1 MAPPPGRTM
10 SKLEYTAR
18 ELMVSG
24 TNNAC
29 ISGFAFNPLNLVRAR
44 LQVQDQLAPGTYRS
58 LWHSLTTIAKED
70 GALALWRYGVVMSS
84 FREASYGG
92 MQWGLYTPLKTLW
105 NQTGLPPMVAN
116 VATGLSAGIVAS
128 AFITP
133 IDLVMIRPPL
143 PPPAQSPL
151 LSCGFTDAA
160 RRAIRGGR
168 ASGCAHGAVHDGPVQ
183 GQGCAEG
190 RPRLP
195 PARDWQG
202 RGDGRAV
209 PRLAADDGSGGDDHD
224 GPHRQLCAPLPS
236 GLPCLAGTLPSRR
249 NGRADDQTK
258 EVCKQRDWLGEGFL
272 LHMLA
277 SVVSGTVASILCAP
291 MDLVKSRVMATPTLY
306 RGPVHCFMV
315 TLQGEGAAG
324 LFKGTW
330 ANVVRMCPA
339 VIVQLPIMEQMRQL
353 AGLEYFGVEQ

>member
-143 PPPAQSPL
+143 PPA
-151 LSCGFTDAA
+151 
-160 RRAIRGGR
+160 
-168 ASGCAHGAVHDGPVQ
+168 
-183 GQGCAEG
+183 
-190 RPRLP
+190 
-195 PARDWQG
+195 
-202 RGDGRAV
+202 RAV
-209 PRLAADDGSGGDDHD
+209 PAAFLRFHRRCAQGNSWRAGEWMRARGCSRQACARARLRRRAAPSTACARLAGKRGWPGCSA
-224 GPHRQLCAPLPS
+224 
-236 GLPCLAGTLPSRR
+236 AGSRR
-249 NGRADDQTK
+249 
-258 EVCKQRDWLGEGFL
+258 WLG
-272 LHMLA
+272 
-277 SVVSGTVASILCAP
+277 
-291 MDLVKSRVMATPTLY
+291 R
-306 RGPVHCFMV
+306 R
-315 TLQGEGAAG
+315 
-324 LFKGTW
+324 
-330 ANVVRMCPA
+330 
-339 VIVQLPIMEQMRQL
+339 
-353 AGLEYFGVEQ
+353 

>member
-143 PPPAQSPL
+143 PPA
-151 LSCGFTDAA
+151 
-160 RRAIRGGR
+160 
-168 ASGCAHGAVHDGPVQ
+168 
-183 GQGCAEG
+183 
-190 RPRLP
+190 
-195 PARDWQG
+195 
-202 RGDGRAV
+202 RAV
-209 PRLAADDGSGGDDHD
+209 PAAFLRF
-224 GPHRQLCAPLPS
+224 HRRCAQGNS
-236 GLPCLAGTLPSRR
+236 WRAGEWMRARGCSRQ
-249 NGRADDQTK
+249 A
-258 EVCKQRDWLGEGFL
+258 
-272 LHMLA
+272 
-277 SVVSGTVASILCAP
+277 
-291 MDLVKSRVMATPTLY
+291 
-306 RGPVHCFMV
+306 
-315 TLQGEGAAG
+315 
-324 LFKGTW
+324 
-330 ANVVRMCPA
+330 
-339 VIVQLPIMEQMRQL
+339 
-353 AGLEYFGVEQ
+353 

>member
-1 MAPPPGRTM
+1 M

-70 GALALWRYGVVMSS
+70 GALALWRYGVAMSS

-133 IDLVMIRPPL
+133 IDLVMIRPPPR
-143 PPPAQSPL
+143 PPPPQPPL
-151 LSCGFTDAA
+151 LSCSFTDAA

-168 ASGCAHGAVHDGPVQ
+168 ASGCAHGAVHTTGEEVLRLLHYFRRLGDRVLG
-183 GQGCAEG
+183 GCGSSLAARGAHGCA
-190 RPRLP
+190 RV
-195 PARDWQG
+195 
-202 RGDGRAV
+202 RG
-209 PRLAADDGSGGDDHD
+209 S
-224 GPHRQLCAPLPS
+224 
-236 GLPCLAGTLPSRR
+236 TRR
-249 NGRADDQTK
+249 FH
-258 EVCKQRDWLGEGFL
+258 LGHHHVAL
-272 LHMLA
+272 R
-277 SVVSGTVASILCAP
+277 VV
-291 MDLVKSRVMATPTLY
+291 
-306 RGPVHCFMV
+306 
-315 TLQGEGAAG
+315 
-324 LFKGTW
+324 
-330 ANVVRMCPA
+330 
-339 VIVQLPIMEQMRQL
+339 
-353 AGLEYFGVEQ
+353 